1 MKVKDAVALL
11 LQQDQEAT
19 IIAAVGWSGD
29 TTYSD
34 EDYDL
39 KIHTI
44 DGRVVVEGWLSNCGT
59 ELEIV
64 DEEEDSSDEDG
75 SG

>member
-1 MKVKDAVALL
+1 MKVKDAVSLL

-29 TTYSD
+29 TAYSD
-34 EDYDL
+34 EDDDV

-64 DEEEDSSDEDG
+64 DEDEEDDDG
-75 SG
+75 

>member
-29 TTYSD
+29 TAYSD
-34 EDYDL
+34 EDDDV

-59 ELEIV
+59 ELV
-64 DEEEDSSDEDG
+64 LDEEGDEV
-75 SG
+75 